1 MKRLFCFLF
10 LLHFAGKPF
19 AQPCKVTPDS
29 LQGAYNGSCK
39 DGFANGKGAATGVD
53 SYTGQFK
60 DGFPDGT
67 GKYSWKNGSWYYG
80 DWKKGV
86 YEGKGTLHLIGSD
99 KSVREFA
106 GFWSGGIYLGSES
119 KPFLINLMTNKISEV
134 NISKS
139 HGSAMGDVI
148 ITVYD
153 IINSASTINSTNHSF
168 ISKQKLTDIQV
179 KEGSFTN
186 MVTDV
191 ESSHYNNIYKLYGVV
206 FPIHLLLYFDQEE
219 VDLEIFQ
226 TGKWDVFVK
235 LEKMSQDGVPQ

>member
-1 MKRLFCFLF
+1 MKRLFCFLIF
-10 LLHFAGKPF
+10 LHVAGNSL
-19 AQPCKVTPDS
+19 AQQCKVMPDS
-29 LQGAYNGSCK
+29 LRGTYTGSCK
-39 DGFANGKGAATGVD
+39 EGFANGRGVATGID
-53 SYTGQFK
+53 IYTGQFK
-60 DGFPDGT
+60 NGFPDGT
-67 GKYSWKNGSWYYG
+67 GKYVWKNGSWYDG
-80 DWKKGV
+80 VWKMGV
-86 YEGKGTLHLIGSD
+86 YEGKGMLHLIGSD

-139 HGSAMGDVI
+139 HGSAMGDII

-235 LEKMSQDGVPQ
+235 LEKMSQDGIPQ